1 MSRRTE
7 PMETYPSNTKTN
19 PIPPLR
25 PTQGRGAA
33 NPTASVPQGQTGRTA
48 AQRNTGVPQ
57 RGQNARQSYK
67 PPTRGRPV
75 QNTGS
80 QPWLRDYG
88 RRGQSSGASG
98 GTGSRGTTGTTGGN
112 PFRNANTGAANLAD
126 MNEIMGVS
134 SYTGDPEDVAQDF
147 LRQNGVSSPEE
158 YQKKFFAE
166 QAEKRQQREA
176 RRKAQEERARQYSE
190 LYGDEEAAA
199 EYMGLRGG
207 YTGEVDD
214 LVQAEW
220 ERNGVSDAA
229 GYRKVAEYQW
239 RNMVGGTVDTLR
251 NSANDLSYRLQEGR
265 AEQLAENDAVRDAA
279 NGKGNYEDLYRYYL
293 AKYQEETKDFEP
305 VKAVD
310 WGEAYNAE
318 TARMADEEGFNDY
331 VRRDGQLYRAVGAM
345 VPALTVSAGAN
356 IAGAAFAA
364 GGAYG
369 SARAAAEVGKAL
381 SASLTFSSA
390 SGSAYEEAIANGMD
404 PEKAM
409 QLATAAGA
417 IELGTEALSS
427 GFGSFAGRKLGIGGA
442 ADGFL
447 EGIVGKLTDDPYVRG
462 ALVSVSGML
471 GEGFEEFLSEWG
483 GYAAQK
489 LLGGYDTRTMG
500 EVWKDS
506 LESFR
511 DGAFVAG
518 LLNAATLLQC
528 GVPPQTAIEVG
539 IDEAMTQDNVSL
551 RENIDGRKTASTV
564 NATETA
570 NRISESLR
578 QKLPQRD
585 LERFSETFE
594 LSPAGEK
601 LAEALAGMDAADAA
615 RLTEAVTD
623 AVADAVKR
631 GENYSSLEDFLTD
644 ESVERMTEAVI
655 EEAAETL
662 GLADADDIGSKE
674 KRLGDSRVA
683 ALKDMAKESLTEQF
697 RKDGA
702 LRDTA
707 ERARQKRGSEA
718 SDIFDDAG
726 GRDTAAPSSEIKTL
740 YKEFL
745 EGKLESKD
753 DPVTFPRGNDTIREE
768 TANRPYPE
776 QQFGELPADD
786 PATGGFRFTDNPEK
800 PYEVAMSNRERRQI
814 MRIAR
819 GLDRPIYAEDTPD
832 NHFASNVRNTL
843 PEEGFYDVALHGA
856 ETTAEFFGKTIDAY
870 TLAQIIR
877 ERPDYRP
884 GEPIRLLSC
893 STGATNTTGNCFA
906 QILANELNT
915 VVIAP
920 NKVLFVNPD
929 GSFYIGS
936 EKEGKLIPFYSR
948 RTE

>member
-1 MSRRTE
+1 
-7 PMETYPSNTKTN
+7 
-19 PIPPLR
+19 
-25 PTQGRGAA
+25 
-33 NPTASVPQGQTGRTA
+33 
-48 AQRNTGVPQ
+48 
-57 RGQNARQSYK
+57 
-67 PPTRGRPV
+67 
-75 QNTGS
+75 
-80 QPWLRDYG
+80 
-88 RRGQSSGASG
+88 
-98 GTGSRGTTGTTGGN
+98 
-112 PFRNANTGAANLAD
+112 

-134 SYTGDPEDVAQDF
+134 SYNGDPEDVAQDF

-158 YQKKFFAE
+158 YQKKFFSE

-176 RRKAQEERARQYSE
+176 RRKAQEERARQYRE

-239 RNMVGGTVDTLR
+239 RNMAGGTVDTLR

-551 RENIDGRKTASTV
+551 REDIDGRKTASTV

-594 LSPAGEK
+594 QSPAGEK

-662 GLADADDIGSKE
+662 GLADADDSGSKKE
-674 KRLGDSRVA
+674 KIRDSRVA
-683 ALKDMAKESLTEQF
+683 ALKDMAKETLADRF
-697 RKDGA
+697 RKDGD

-707 ERARQKRGSEA
+707 DRARQKRREGIAGKSYDYLNGIPVEYYGNSVLFPPEYGIVYSDGKRNPVLVSPYGEAKSIIKQLGLPNTQAHHVAQNAIYGDIVLKSDGITISMEGNVFTDSE
-718 SDIFDDAG
+718 SLHNGIHTF
-726 GRDTAAPSSEIKTL
+726 S
-740 YKEFL
+740 
-745 EGKLESKD
+745 ESKLD
-753 DPVTFPRGNDTIREE
+753 AFRE
-768 TANRPYPE
+768 A
-776 QQFGELPADD
+776 G
-786 PATGGFRFTDNPEK
+786 
-800 PYEVAMSNRERRQI
+800 
-814 MRIAR
+814 
-819 GLDRPIYAEDTPD
+819 
-832 NHFASNVRNTL
+832 TL
-843 PEEGFYDVALHGA
+843 PTNAEYIAIAAQGLQSLGYNEIVVKYVMDCVIQQQLTHGLLPNMPIPKMPRKIYFGSSRATTKEELHD
-856 ETTAEFFGKTIDAY
+856 E
-870 TLAQIIR
+870 
-877 ERPDYRP
+877 
-884 GEPIRLLSC
+884 S
-893 STGATNTTGNCFA
+893 
-906 QILANELNT
+906 
-915 VVIAP
+915 
-920 NKVLFVNPD
+920 VL
-929 GSFYIGS
+929 
-936 EKEGKLIPFYSR
+936 
-948 RTE
+948 

>member
-1 MSRRTE
+1 
-7 PMETYPSNTKTN
+7 
-19 PIPPLR
+19 
-25 PTQGRGAA
+25 
-33 NPTASVPQGQTGRTA
+33 
-48 AQRNTGVPQ
+48 
-57 RGQNARQSYK
+57 
-67 PPTRGRPV
+67 
-75 QNTGS
+75 
-80 QPWLRDYG
+80 
-88 RRGQSSGASG
+88 
-98 GTGSRGTTGTTGGN
+98 
-112 PFRNANTGAANLAD
+112 

-176 RRKAQEERARQYSE
+176 RRRAQEERARQYRE

-239 RNMVGGTVDTLR
+239 RNMAGGTVDTLR

-551 RENIDGRKTASTV
+551 REDIDGRKTASTV
-564 NATETA
+564 NTTETA

-594 LSPAGEK
+594 QSPAGEK

-662 GLADADDIGSKE
+662 GLADADDSGSKKE
-674 KRLGDSRVA
+674 KIRDSRVA
-683 ALKDMAKESLTEQF
+683 ALKDMAKETLADRF
-697 RKDGA
+697 RKDGD

-707 ERARQKRGSEA
+707 DRARQKRREGIAGKSYDYLNGIPVEYYGNSVLFPPEYGIVYSDGKRNPVLVSPYGEAKSIIEQLGLPNTQAHHVAQNAIYGDIVLKSDGITISMEGNVFTDSE
-718 SDIFDDAG
+718 SLHNGIHTF
-726 GRDTAAPSSEIKTL
+726 S
-740 YKEFL
+740 
-745 EGKLESKD
+745 ESKLD
-753 DPVTFPRGNDTIREE
+753 AFRE
-768 TANRPYPE
+768 A
-776 QQFGELPADD
+776 G
-786 PATGGFRFTDNPEK
+786 
-800 PYEVAMSNRERRQI
+800 
-814 MRIAR
+814 
-819 GLDRPIYAEDTPD
+819 
-832 NHFASNVRNTL
+832 TL
-843 PEEGFYDVALHGA
+843 PTNAEYIAIAAQGLQSLGYNEIVVKYVMDCVIQQQLTHGLLPNMPIPKMPRKIYFGSSRATTKEELHD
-856 ETTAEFFGKTIDAY
+856 E
-870 TLAQIIR
+870 
-877 ERPDYRP
+877 
-884 GEPIRLLSC
+884 S
-893 STGATNTTGNCFA
+893 
-906 QILANELNT
+906 
-915 VVIAP
+915 
-920 NKVLFVNPD
+920 VL
-929 GSFYIGS
+929 
-936 EKEGKLIPFYSR
+936 
-948 RTE
+948 

>member
-80 QPWLRDYG
+80 QPWLRNYG

-239 RNMVGGTVDTLR
+239 RNMAGGTVDTLR

-462 ALVSVSGML
+462 ALVSMSGML

-551 RENIDGRKTASTV
+551 REDIDGRKTASTV
-564 NATETA
+564 NTTETA
-570 NRISESLR
+570 NRVSESLR

-601 LAEALAGMDAADAA
+601 LAEALAGMDAVDAA

-623 AVADAVKR
+623 AVADA
-631 GENYSSLEDFLTD
+631 
-644 ESVERMTEAVI
+644 
-655 EEAAETL
+655 
-662 GLADADDIGSKE
+662 DDSGSKKE
-674 KRLGDSRVA
+674 KIRDSRVA
-683 ALKDMAKESLTEQF
+683 ALKDMAKETLADRF
-697 RKDGA
+697 RKDGE

-707 ERARQKRGSEA
+707 DRARQIRQERSGQNSSVEEIIRRIERGESYDYLEGIPA
-718 SDIFDDAG
+718 ERRGNSVIIPEDYGIVYSDGNRYPVVVAPYVE
-726 GRDTAAPSSEIKTL
+726 APSINRRMGLPNTQAHHVVQNAIYGEIVAKRDGMTISV
-740 YKEFL
+740 
-745 EGKLESKD
+745 EGNVFRDSGSLHNRMHALSDAELD
-753 DPVTFPRGNDTIREE
+753 TFRASGTIPTNAEY
-768 TANRPYPE
+768 A
-776 QQFGELPADD
+776 AI
-786 PATGGFRFTDNPEK
+786 
-800 PYEVAMSNRERRQI
+800 S
-814 MRIAR
+814 AR
-819 GLDRPIYAEDTPD
+819 GLQSVGFHEAVIEYVMDQVIRQQRKRGLQPDMPIPRMPRKMYFGQEKT
-832 NHFASNVRNTL
+832 TTKK
-843 PEEGFYDVALHGA
+843 ELHD
-856 ETTAEFFGKTIDAY
+856 E
-870 TLAQIIR
+870 
-877 ERPDYRP
+877 
-884 GEPIRLLSC
+884 S
-893 STGATNTTGNCFA
+893 
-906 QILANELNT
+906 IL
-915 VVIAP
+915 
-920 NKVLFVNPD
+920 
-929 GSFYIGS
+929 
-936 EKEGKLIPFYSR
+936 
-948 RTE
+948 

>member
-7 PMETYPSNTKTN
+7 PMETYPSNTKIN

-80 QPWLRDYG
+80 QPWLRNYG

-134 SYTGDPEDVAQDF
+134 SYTGNPEDVAQDF

-239 RNMVGGTVDTLR
+239 RNMAGGTVDTLR

-551 RENIDGRKTASTV
+551 WEDIDGRKTASTV
-564 NATETA
+564 NTTETA
-570 NRISESLR
+570 NRVSESLR

-662 GLADADDIGSKE
+662 GLADADDTGVNE
-674 KRLGDSRVA
+674 KKLGDSRVA

-697 RKDGA
+697 RKDGE

-707 ERARQKRGSEA
+707 ERVRQKRREGA
-718 SDIFDDAG
+718 IRSDRIIERFERGEPNDYLDGISLERYGNSVIIPAEYG
-726 GRDTAAPSSEIKTL
+726 TIYPDGKRYPVVVGPYGEVKRINKQLGLPNTQAHHVAQNAIYGKTVPKQQGVAVSL
-740 YKEFL
+740 
-745 EGKLESKD
+745 
-753 DPVTFPRGNDTIREE
+753 RGNAFTEFQSPHNNAHR
-768 TANRPYPE
+768 
-776 QQFGELPADD
+776 FGETKID
-786 PATGGFRFTDNPEK
+786 TYREGGTVPTNKRMYEILSGELQAAGLNNNVIDFIM
-800 PYEVAMSNRERRQI
+800 YEVIQQHMEYGI
-814 MRIAR
+814 
-819 GLDRPIYAEDTPD
+819 
-832 NHFASNVRNTL
+832 L
-843 PEEGFYDVALHGA
+843 PEEHIQRIPRKI
-856 ETTAEFFGKTIDAY
+856 FF
-870 TLAQIIR
+870 
-877 ERPDYRP
+877 
-884 GEPIRLLSC
+884 
-893 STGATNTTGNCFA
+893 NTSKEGVKN
-906 QILANELNT
+906 
-915 VVIAP
+915 
-920 NKVLFVNPD
+920 
-929 GSFYIGS
+929 
-936 EKEGKLIPFYSR
+936 EKEP
-948 RTE
+948 

>member
-1 MSRRTE
+1 M
-7 PMETYPSNTKTN
+7 
-19 PIPPLR
+19 
-25 PTQGRGAA
+25 
-33 NPTASVPQGQTGRTA
+33 
-48 AQRNTGVPQ
+48 
-57 RGQNARQSYK
+57 
-67 PPTRGRPV
+67 
-75 QNTGS
+75 
-80 QPWLRDYG
+80 
-88 RRGQSSGASG
+88 
-98 GTGSRGTTGTTGGN
+98 
-112 PFRNANTGAANLAD
+112 
-126 MNEIMGVS
+126 
-134 SYTGDPEDVAQDF
+134 
-147 LRQNGVSSPEE
+147 
-158 YQKKFFAE
+158 
-166 QAEKRQQREA
+166 
-176 RRKAQEERARQYSE
+176 
-190 LYGDEEAAA
+190 
-199 EYMGLRGG
+199 
-207 YTGEVDD
+207 
-214 LVQAEW
+214 
-220 ERNGVSDAA
+220 
-229 GYRKVAEYQW
+229 
-239 RNMVGGTVDTLR
+239 
-251 NSANDLSYRLQEGR
+251 
-265 AEQLAENDAVRDAA
+265 DAV
-279 NGKGNYEDLYRYYL
+279 
-293 AKYQEETKDFEP
+293 
-305 VKAVD
+305 
-310 WGEAYNAE
+310 
-318 TARMADEEGFNDY
+318 
-331 VRRDGQLYRAVGAM
+331 
-345 VPALTVSAGAN
+345 
-356 IAGAAFAA
+356 
-364 GGAYG
+364 
-369 SARAAAEVGKAL
+369 
-381 SASLTFSSA
+381 
-390 SGSAYEEAIANGMD
+390 
-404 PEKAM
+404 
-409 QLATAAGA
+409 
-417 IELGTEALSS
+417 
-427 GFGSFAGRKLGIGGA
+427 
-442 ADGFL
+442 
-447 EGIVGKLTDDPYVRG
+447 
-462 ALVSVSGML
+462 
-471 GEGFEEFLSEWG
+471 
-483 GYAAQK
+483 
-489 LLGGYDTRTMG
+489 
-500 EVWKDS
+500 
-506 LESFR
+506 
-511 DGAFVAG
+511 
-518 LLNAATLLQC
+518 
-528 GVPPQTAIEVG
+528 
-539 IDEAMTQDNVSL
+539 
-551 RENIDGRKTASTV
+551 
-564 NATETA
+564 
-570 NRISESLR
+570 
-578 QKLPQRD
+578 
-585 LERFSETFE
+585 
-594 LSPAGEK
+594 
-601 LAEALAGMDAADAA
+601 DAA
-615 RLTEAVTD
+615 RLTEAVTG

-631 GENYSSLEDFLTD
+631 GENYSSLENFLTD

-662 GLADADDIGSKE
+662 GLADTDDSGSKKE
-674 KRLGDSRVA
+674 KIRDSRVA

>member
-80 QPWLRDYG
+80 QPWLRNYG

-98 GTGSRGTTGTTGGN
+98 GTGSRGTTGTTGEN

-239 RNMVGGTVDTLR
+239 RNMAGGTVDTLR

-279 NGKGNYEDLYRYYL
+279 NGKGNYEDLYREYL
-293 AKYQEETKDFEP
+293 AKYREEMSDFVP
-305 VKAVD
+305 RKAVD

-551 RENIDGRKTASTV
+551 REDIDGRKTASTV

-594 LSPAGEK
+594 QSPAGEK

-631 GENYSSLEDFLTD
+631 GESYSSLEDFLTD

-655 EEAAETL
+655 EETAETL
-662 GLADADDIGSKE
+662 GLADADDSGSKE

-697 RKDGA
+697 RKDGE

-707 ERARQKRGSEA
+707 ERVRQARRESATRSDRIIERFERGEPNDYLDGIPVKHYGKTVVFPKEYGTIYSNGNRYEVSIGPYSEDTSVNKQLGLPGAQSHHVAQNASFKSVIPKLKAIAISVEGDVIRNPKSQHAQIHGTYEMGLDVFRAAGTRPTYKEYLRIIERGIQTIGLSEA
-718 SDIFDDAG
+718 AINY
-726 GRDTAAPSSEIKTL
+726 TL
-740 YKEFL
+740 YTVVNQWLAYGIDLDTEIPKMPR
-745 EGKLESKD
+745 KMY
-753 DPVTFPRGNDTIREE
+753 FPNYSNSISIPEE
-768 TANRPYPE
+768 TYY
-776 QQFGELPADD
+776 GE
-786 PATGGFRFTDNPEK
+786 
-800 PYEVAMSNRERRQI
+800 
-814 MRIAR
+814 
-819 GLDRPIYAEDTPD
+819 
-832 NHFASNVRNTL
+832 
-843 PEEGFYDVALHGA
+843 
-856 ETTAEFFGKTIDAY
+856 
-870 TLAQIIR
+870 
-877 ERPDYRP
+877 
-884 GEPIRLLSC
+884 
-893 STGATNTTGNCFA
+893 
-906 QILANELNT
+906 
-915 VVIAP
+915 
-920 NKVLFVNPD
+920 
-929 GSFYIGS
+929 
-936 EKEGKLIPFYSR
+936 
-948 RTE
+948 

>member
-80 QPWLRDYG
+80 QPWLRNYG

-239 RNMVGGTVDTLR
+239 RNMAGGTVDTLR

-447 EGIVGKLTDDPYVRG
+447 ESLAGKLTGDP
-462 ALVSVSGML
+462 LVQSAFVSMSGIL

-551 RENIDGRKTASTV
+551 REDIDGRKTASTV
-564 NATETA
+564 NTTETA
-570 NRISESLR
+570 NRVSESLR

-594 LSPAGEK
+594 QSPAGEK

-662 GLADADDIGSKE
+662 GLADADDSGSKKE
-674 KRLGDSRVA
+674 KIRDSRVA
-683 ALKDMAKESLTEQF
+683 ALKDMAKETLADRF
-697 RKDGA
+697 RKDGD

-707 ERARQKRGSEA
+707 DRARQIRQERSGQNSSVEEIIRRIERGESYDYLEGIPA
-718 SDIFDDAG
+718 ERRGNSVIIPEDYGIVYSDGNRYPVVVAPYVE
-726 GRDTAAPSSEIKTL
+726 APSINRRMGLPNTQAHHVVQNAIYGQIVAKRDGMTISV
-740 YKEFL
+740 
-745 EGKLESKD
+745 EGNVFRDSGSLHNRMHALSDAELD
-753 DPVTFPRGNDTIREE
+753 TFRASGTIPTNAEY
-768 TANRPYPE
+768 A
-776 QQFGELPADD
+776 AI
-786 PATGGFRFTDNPEK
+786 
-800 PYEVAMSNRERRQI
+800 S
-814 MRIAR
+814 AR
-819 GLDRPIYAEDTPD
+819 GLQSVGFHEAVIEYVMDQVIRQQRKRGLQPDMPIPRMPRKMYFGQEKT
-832 NHFASNVRNTL
+832 TTKK
-843 PEEGFYDVALHGA
+843 ELHD
-856 ETTAEFFGKTIDAY
+856 E
-870 TLAQIIR
+870 
-877 ERPDYRP
+877 
-884 GEPIRLLSC
+884 S
-893 STGATNTTGNCFA
+893 
-906 QILANELNT
+906 IL
-915 VVIAP
+915 
-920 NKVLFVNPD
+920 
-929 GSFYIGS
+929 
-936 EKEGKLIPFYSR
+936 
-948 RTE
+948 